1 MNKFITFGQVVTS
14 SVMER
19 SFYVAVYLKFK
30 KRQLIENLI
39 HIVLSKHSPQ
49 SIDIIYRVKFSNFK
63 SFPVMK
69 FPITIPNTSTLPY
82 HNYTNISNKIPVSEN
97 VSPPVYPFK

>member
-39 HIVLSKHSPQ
+39 HIFLSKYSPQ
-49 SIDIIYRVKFSNFK
+49 SIDIIYGVKFSNFK

-69 FPITIPNTSTLPY
+69 SPIFFY
-82 HNYTNISNKIPVSEN
+82 HP
-97 VSPPVYPFK
+97 

>member
-1 MNKFITFGQVVTS
+1 MNKFITFGQV
-14 SVMER
+14 VMER

-39 HIVLSKHSPQ
+39 HIFLSKYSPQ

-69 FPITIPNTSTLPY
+69 SPIFFY
-82 HNYTNISNKIPVSEN
+82 HP
-97 VSPPVYPFK
+97 